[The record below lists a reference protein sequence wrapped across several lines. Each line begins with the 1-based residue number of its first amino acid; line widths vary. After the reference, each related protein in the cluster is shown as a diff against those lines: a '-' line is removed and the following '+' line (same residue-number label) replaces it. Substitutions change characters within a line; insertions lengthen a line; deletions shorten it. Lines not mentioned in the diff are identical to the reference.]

1 MANPSTVNARSIF
14 MSLTP
19 VAFNL
24 FSLCYAVVTG
34 KIERKKK
41 QSLLL
46 RTGAKSRKKRER
58 GQIDIPNNNMTMRI
72 VFPYITFR
80 CRSH

>member
-34 KIERKKK
+34 KRKKTISAASYWSEIK
-41 QSLLL
+41 EKERA
-46 RTGAKSRKKRER
+46 RTDRY
-58 GQIDIPNNNMTMRI
+58 T
-72 VFPYITFR
+72 
-80 CRSH
+80 

>member
-34 KIERKKK
+34 KIERKKNNLCCFVLE
-41 QSLLL
+41 QNQ
-46 RTGAKSRKKRER
+46 GKRESEDR
-58 GQIDIPNNNMTMRI
+58 
-72 VFPYITFR
+72 
-80 CRSH
+80 

>member
-1 MANPSTVNARSIF
+1 MVLVHITYLVWFLSRFHSTLLMANPSTVNARSIF

-34 KIERKKK
+34 KRKKK
-41 QSLLL
+41 TISAASYRSEIKEKERA
-46 RTGAKSRKKRER
+46 RTDRY
-58 GQIDIPNNNMTMRI
+58 T
-72 VFPYITFR
+72 
-80 CRSH
+80 